1 MPKVKKTWQEKLHAN
16 YNLPCVE
23 PMPPKMVRAHGEGTI
38 CVPSPLEVDEIMKT
52 VPRGKLITVNQIRE
66 LVARRHGAT
75 VG

>member
-1 MPKVKKTWQEKLHAN
+1 MAKAGKNWQEKLRAN

-23 PMPPKMVRAHGEGTI
+23 PMPPKMVRRLGEGTI
-38 CVPSPLEVDEIMKT
+38 CVPAPLEVDEIMKG
-52 VPRGKLITVNQIRE
+52 VPRGKLVTVNQIRA